1 MTRGEIP
8 RIAAGL
14 LTLLVLSVW
23 WTADPHVT
31 TDITHFLPRGERDSA
46 IDLARKIATGPLS
59 RTMILL
65 VDATDESEAVAVSRA
80 YENLLRADARVA
92 TRVESIDA
100 GPPAG
105 IEEALWSVYEARRF
119 GFLAESAEAA
129 TERLSPAGLTAAVA
143 RLSQRLAT
151 PMSGLLSRIAPAD
164 PFLVM
169 PSLFDRVA
177 GQNAGD
183 LGVVD
188 DRFVATS
195 QPAAAVVFVTTKASA
210 SDSTEQRPLLDGVRE
225 AFAKLQQSHGKHL
238 RLHESGVNRH
248 AIAAEDSMQADVG
261 RVGIGST
268 VGFLVVFLFLFGSLW
283 PPLLC
288 MPVLATGFF
297 AGAVACQLSFGSVHG
312 LTLAFGASLVG
323 VSIDYAEHY
332 FSHQSLAPH
341 PDGPRQT
348 MSHLWRGL
356 LLSAGTTVVGFV
368 TLLLATFPGLRELA
382 VFATAG
388 IAAAL
393 FSSWAILPG
402 CSRRIHATRWSR
414 ATVSVMRRALNVRGR
429 ARLWLLLPICGAIV
443 VTALGLPRASWD
455 DRLSTLNR
463 VDLRLK
469 AEDDAVHARVSRF
482 EQQRIVVATGADE
495 EAALTAN
502 DRVAAALAEAQRNGE
517 IAGYGSIAPLL
528 PSAGRQRAVDAAVR
542 GETTLWPRLRET
554 LTAAGFVADAFA
566 PFAEAL
572 AKPAPP
578 PVVAHDLLA
587 TPLASLVRPFR
598 LEVPEGAMLL
608 SFVRGLRDEP
618 ALGKRLADV
627 PGVLLLDIQGAMT
640 NAIAAY
646 RASMTTLL
654 AFGLVAVVLLVIA
667 RHRAVRPVVISCLP
681 ALLGAAATVAVL
693 ALAGVAL
700 NLLSLVALLM
710 VVSMG
715 VDFGIFLAEE
725 ESQPGAHDVTY
736 LSVSLAA
743 VTNVLGFG
751 LLALSDQ
758 PALFCIGLTSGVGIL
773 MCLVLALA
781 IGALARPGRPCAA
794 PEPPVS

>member
-1 MTRGEIP
+1 MKRGEIP

-23 WTADPHVT
+23 WTANMRVT

-46 IDLARKIATGPLS
+46 IDLAHRIATGPLS

-65 VDATDESEAVAVSRA
+65 VDASDESEAAAVSRA
-80 YENLLRADARVA
+80 FEALLRAEPRVA
-92 TRVESIDA
+92 TRLESIDA
-100 GPPAG
+100 GPPPG

-119 GFLAESAEAA
+119 GFLAASPEAA

-169 PSLFDRVA
+169 PTLFDRVA
-177 GQNAGD
+177 GQNAGN

-188 DRFVATS
+188 DRFVTTGE
-195 QPAAAVVFVTTKASA
+195 AAAVLFLTTSASA
-210 SDSTEQRPLLDGVRE
+210 SDSTAQRPLLDGVRE
-225 AFAKLQQSHGKHL
+225 AFARLQQSHGNHL
-238 RLHESGVNRH
+238 HLHESGVARH
-248 AIAAEDSMQADVG
+248 AIAAEESMQADVG

-297 AGAVACQLSFGSVHG
+297 AGAVACQLAFGAVHG

-332 FSHQSLAPH
+332 FCHQALAPH

-348 MSHLWRGL
+348 MTHLWRAL

-368 TLLLATFPGLRELA
+368 TLLCATFPGLRELA

-393 FSSWAILPG
+393 FASWAILPG
-402 CSRRIHATRWSR
+402 CSRRVHATRWSR
-414 ATVSVMRRALNVRGR
+414 ATVSGLRRALNVRGR
-429 ARLWLLLPICGAIV
+429 ARLWLLLPICGVLV

-463 VDLRLK
+463 VDPQLK

-482 EQQRIVVATGADE
+482 EQRRVVVATGADE
-495 EAALTAN
+495 EAALAAN

-542 GETTLWPRLRET
+542 GDTTLWPRLRET
-554 LTAAGFVADAFA
+554 LTAAGFVADGFA

-572 AKPAPP
+572 ARTAPP
-578 PVVAHDLLA
+578 PVTASDLLA

-598 LEVPEGAMLL
+598 LEVPDGAMLL
-608 SFVRGLRDEP
+608 SFVRGLSDEP
-618 ALGKRLADV
+618 ALQQRLADI
-627 PGVLLLDIQGAMT
+627 PGVQLLDIEGALT
-640 NAIAAY
+640 DAIAAY

-654 AFGLVAVVLLVIA
+654 AIGLLAVVLLVIA

-681 ALLGAAATVAVL
+681 ALLGAAGTVAVL

-710 VVSMG
+710 IVSMG
-715 VDFGIFLAEE
+715 VDYGIFLAEE
-725 ESQPGAHDVTY
+725 ESQPGEHDVTY

-743 VTNVLGFG
+743 VTTVLGFG
-751 LLALSDQ
+751 LLALSEQ
-758 PALFCIGLTSGVGIL
+758 PALFCIGLTSAVGIL

-781 IGALARPGRPCAA
+781 TGALLRPSPRSGVA
-794 PEPPVS
+794 

>member
-1 MTRGEIP
+1 MSRGEIP

-14 LTLLVLSVW
+14 LVLLVLSVW
-23 WTADPHVT
+23 VAKNMRPT
-31 TDITHFLPRGERDSA
+31 TDITHFLPHGERDSA
-46 IDLARKIATGPLS
+46 IDLALRMWDGPLS
-59 RTMILL
+59 RTMVLL
-65 VDATDESEAVAVSRA
+65 VDSKDEGEAAAVSRA
-80 YENLLRADARVA
+80 FEALLRAEPRVA

-105 IEEALWSVYEARRF
+105 IEEALWSVYETRRLA
-119 GFLAESAEAA
+119 FLAESAEAA
-129 TERLSPAGLTAAVA
+129 SERLSPEGLTAAVA

-169 PSLFDRVA
+169 PTLFDRVA
-177 GQNAGD
+177 GQNAGN

-188 DRFVATS
+188 DRFVTTAA
-195 QPAAAVVFVTTKASA
+195 PAAVLFLTTHARA
-210 SDSTEQRPLLDGVRE
+210 PDSTEQRPLLAGVRE
-225 AFAKLQQSHGKHL
+225 AFTRLQQSHGRHL

-248 AIAAEDSMQADVG
+248 AIAAEESMQADIE
-261 RVGIGST
+261 RVSIGST
-268 VGFLVVFLFLFGSLW
+268 LGFLVVFLFLFGSLW

-288 MPVLATGFF
+288 VPVLATGFF
-297 AGAVACQLSFGSVHG
+297 AGAAACQLAFGAVHG

-332 FSHQSLAPH
+332 FCHQALAPH

-348 MSHLWRGL
+348 MSHLWRAL

-368 TLLLATFPGLRELA
+368 TLLCATFPGLRELA
-382 VFATAG
+382 VFATTG

-393 FSSWAILPG
+393 FASWAILPG
-402 CSRRIHATRWSR
+402 CARRIRATRWSR
-414 ATVSVMRRALNVRGR
+414 FTVSGLRRALQVRGR
-429 ARLWLLLPICGAIV
+429 ARLWLLLPICGVVV
-443 VTALGLPRASWD
+443 VTAVGLPHARWD

-463 VDLRLK
+463 VDARLK

-482 EQQRIVVATGADE
+482 EQKRVVVATGADE
-495 EAALTAN
+495 EATLVAN
-502 DRVAAALAEAQRNGE
+502 DRVALALGEAQRHGE

-528 PSAGRQRAVDAAVR
+528 PSASRQRAVDATVR
-542 GETTLWPRLRET
+542 GDTTLWPRLRET
-554 LTAAGFVADAFA
+554 LAAAGFVADAFT

-572 AKPAPP
+572 TRPAPP
-578 PVVAHDLLA
+578 PVVASDLLA

-598 LEVPEGAMLL
+598 LEAPEGTMLL
-608 SFVRGLRDEP
+608 SFVRGLRDAP
-618 ALGKRLADV
+618 ALEQRLASI
-627 PGVLLLDIQGAMT
+627 PGVLLLDIEGALT
-640 NAIAAY
+640 EAIASY
-646 RASMTTLL
+646 RSSMTTLL
-654 AFGLVAVVLLVIA
+654 AIGLLAVVLLVIA

-681 ALLGAAATVAVL
+681 ALLGAAGTIAVL

-710 VVSMG
+710 IVSMG
-715 VDFGIFLAEE
+715 VDYGIFLAEE

-743 VTNVLGFG
+743 VTTVLGFG
-751 LLALSDQ
+751 LLALSEQ
-758 PALFCIGLTSGVGIL
+758 PALFCIGLTSGVGVL

-781 IGALARPGRPCAA
+781 TGALAGKPRN
-794 PEPPVS
+794 